1 MSVRSLPPAE
11 AVAQAGLVLERAIA
25 GERVRVDLV
34 FSTPTLVI
42 GSAQAPGSVDE
53 AACAAAG
60 VEVVRRGSGGGAV
73 LCDDGLLE
81 VDVAVPAGDP
91 LAIADVAESYRWLG
105 EAWVAALAAIGVA
118 ARTVAVEEVRA
129 IDEERKAAA
138 RSACY
143 AGLSPYEVVAT
154 DGRKLVGLAQRR
166 RRGAV
171 LYQCSVAVHGAPAR
185 VRALLRPVPGLDAA
199 LAGTASLEELGVR
212 VTAAEVASAL
222 VVPATAT
229 RRISPPAPRPI
240 TRGE

>member
-1 MSVRSLPPAE
+1 VTVRSLPSVE
-11 AVAQAGLVLERAIA
+11 AVAQAGLALERAIA

-34 FSTPTLVI
+34 FAALTLVI
-42 GSAQAPGSVDE
+42 GSAQAPGSVDL

-60 VEVVRRGSGGGAV
+60 VAVVRRGSGGGAV

-105 EAWVAALAAIGVA
+105 EAWVAALALVGVA
-118 ARTVAVEEVRA
+118 ARTVAVGEVRA
-129 IDEERKAAA
+129 LDDQRRAAA

-143 AGLSPYEVVAT
+143 AGLSPYEVVAV

-185 VRALLRPVPGLDAA
+185 VGALLRPVPGLAGALARTAA
-199 LAGTASLEELGVR
+199 LDELGVH
-212 VTAAEVASAL
+212 VTVDALAAAL
-222 VVPATAT
+222 VVP
-229 RRISPPAPRPI
+229 
-240 TRGE
+240 GKE